1 MRARPTLFPPDMPPA
16 ERRVY
21 GAVAAFYALL
31 FALLIWPVYPRFA
44 GARPFVLGMP
54 LSLVYV
60 VSLVILGFL
69 VLLGLFLWEG
79 RRRAGR
85 RDREA

>member
-1 MRARPTLFPPDMPPA
+1 MPPA

-21 GAVAAFYALL
+21 GTVAAFYALL
-31 FALLIWPVYPRFA
+31 FALLIWPIYPRFA
-44 GARPFVLGMP
+44 DARPFVLGMP

-60 VSLVILGFL
+60 IALVILSFL
-69 VLLGLFLWEG
+69 VLMGLFLWEG